1 MPAKKHIKY
10 LSSTTQIDSWKYN
23 GMSEENIEIITTSDS
38 NFASNVYEHHLLLDK
53 NFSRLCLINDIFI
66 NKKLYIY
73 IYTYIHI
80 NIYIYI
86 YIYIY
91 FLHTKP
97 MVKKFILRFYINE

>member
-1 MPAKKHIKY
+1 MINKFSIFNGSKCFSSGIFQNYLLVMPAKKHIKY

-73 IYTYIHI
+73 IYIHI
-80 NIYIYI
+80 YI
-86 YIYIY
+86 
-91 FLHTKP
+91 
-97 MVKKFILRFYINE
+97 